1 MSEITA
7 DMLYEKL
14 LEIKRSNPNHL
25 FDSSDFLGMDVQFQ
39 QLLADG
45 RVKMSKPEDVTYSF
59 EVIG

>member
-7 DMLYEKL
+7 DMLYAKL

-25 FDSSDFLGMDVQFQ
+25 FDSMDFLGMDAQFQ
-39 QLLADG
+39 ELLADG
-45 RVKMSKPEDVTYSF
+45 RVKMSKPKDVTDAF